1 MVRACNRSSEKP
13 WTVDPQGLLASQVH
27 ERLYHNR
34 RIRWRD
40 GSAGK
45 SPHCTSVRT
54 STQMLAPTWEPG
66 TATSLEPQDWK
77 GSETRGS
84 LGLCPASSSQF
95 HWEMCLKGNKARQR
109 VIDQDTGLHPLHACM
124 HACVC
129 TYIHKSTKMSK
140 QRLSYVFHMHKH
152 ANTRACLQTYT
163 HTHTDSYET
172 TLYRQFKRYHQK
184 THVRTENADG
194 NISPKKPAMESN
206 LLVQGPKMSTW
217 VSPTTSCN
225 HYI

>member
-27 ERLYHNR
+27 ERLYLNR

-152 ANTRACLQTYT
+152 ANTRARLQTYT
-163 HTHTDSYET
+163 HTHRLLWNYVVQTVQEISPENTCKNRECWWQYFTQKASYGEQSAST
-172 TLYRQFKRYHQK
+172 G
-184 THVRTENADG
+184 TENV
-194 NISPKKPAMESN
+194 N
-206 LLVQGPKMSTW
+206 MSVT
-217 VSPTTSCN
+217 N
-225 HYI
+225 YIL